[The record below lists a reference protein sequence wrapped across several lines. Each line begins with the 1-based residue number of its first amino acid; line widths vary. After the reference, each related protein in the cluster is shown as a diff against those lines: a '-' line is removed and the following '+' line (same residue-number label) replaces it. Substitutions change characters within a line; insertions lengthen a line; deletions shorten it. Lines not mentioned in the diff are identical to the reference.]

1 LNKKAGVIF
10 TVLLCVAII
19 LFPVSSGLSKQPVGS
34 ASLQNNSFDEAG
46 RVSGKLILRS
56 SSVLVKDQQTGE
68 LLVEKRA
75 QAVMPIASITKLMT
89 AMVVLDANLD
99 LLEQLTIESADVDT
113 VRHSRS
119 GLRVKTNLTRRDALL
134 LALMASDNRAAH
146 ALGRTYQGGFASCVA
161 AMNTK
166 AKLLGLNDTHF
177 EDTIGLSSGNVSSAR
192 DLARLVEVA
201 YCYPLIREFTTC
213 NKAVIQSGRR
223 NLQFHNTNHLV
234 KNPHWQI
241 GLSKTGFTSE
251 AGRCLVMQAKV
262 ADRPVL
268 IVLLDAQGRLTRFGD
283 ANRIKNWLE
292 GTLLLSSMPGM
303 KESRKKELKHS

>member
-1 LNKKAGVIF
+1 LNNKSGVIF
-10 TVLLCVAII
+10 TVVLCVAII
-19 LFPVSSGLSKQPVGS
+19 LFPVSSGFSKPPVNS
-34 ASLQNNSFDEAG
+34 ASQRSNSIDEAS
-46 RVSGKLILRS
+46 RVSGKLVLRS

-68 LLVEKRA
+68 LLVEKQA

-89 AMVVLDANLD
+89 AMVVLDANMD
-99 LLEQLTIESADVDT
+99 LQESITIEPADVDI
-113 VRHSRS
+113 VRRSRS
-119 GLRVKTNLTRRDALL
+119 GLRVKTNLTRQDALL

-146 ALGRTYQGGFASCVA
+146 ALGRTYQGGFDSCVV

-177 EDTIGLSSGNVSSAR
+177 EDTTGLSSGNVSSAR
-192 DLARLVEVA
+192 DLARLADVA

-213 NKAVIQSGRR
+213 NKAIIQSGRH
-223 NLQFHNTNHLV
+223 NLQFHNTNYLV
-234 KNPHWQI
+234 RNPRWQI

-283 ANRIKNWLE
+283 ANRIKRWLE
-292 GTLLLSSMPGM
+292 GTQL
-303 KESRKKELKHS
+303 